1 MTVKIVKLNNLIRNL
16 QTLKNKQNK
25 KTLQKKT
32 QMNNQ
37 SLNLLKKNLKVNECN
52 GLPFYKNKNCKG
64 KKDKNNRNHAE
75 HALNIYTG
83 MNMNSSTAEKYRNHV
98 KQLLRKITN
107 NDLKKRSKV
116 IDLSNLMKTLN
127 TKRKKKTMKVKPQ
140 FDNYNSSSSN
150 TYSQS
155 HQSSFQ
161 TQVVNGQK
169 TSKGV
174 SVYTNSR
181 LPYTIVD
188 KMNNNNVVRQMIP
201 KDTTLY

>member
-1 MTVKIVKLNNLIRNL
+1 
-16 QTLKNKQNK
+16 
-25 KTLQKKT
+25 
-32 QMNNQ
+32 
-37 SLNLLKKNLKVNECN
+37 
-52 GLPFYKNKNCKG
+52 
-64 KKDKNNRNHAE
+64 
-75 HALNIYTG
+75 
-83 MNMNSSTAEKYRNHV
+83 MNSSTAEKYRNHV

>member
-1 MTVKIVKLNNLIRNL
+1 
-16 QTLKNKQNK
+16 
-25 KTLQKKT
+25 
-32 QMNNQ
+32 MNNQ
-37 SLNLLKKNLKVNECN
+37 SLNLLKKNLKVNESYR
-52 GLPFYKNKNCKG
+52 LPFYKNKNCKG

>member
-1 MTVKIVKLNNLIRNL
+1 MVDIFDFLGSISWAIVP
-16 QTLKNKQNK
+16 
-25 KTLQKKT
+25 
-32 QMNNQ
+32 
-37 SLNLLKKNLKVNECN
+37 SLGAISMR
-52 GLPFYKNKNCKG
+52 GLA
-64 KKDKNNRNHAE
+64 R
-75 HALNIYTG
+75 
-83 MNMNSSTAEKYRNHV
+83 EK
-98 KQLLRKITN
+98 
-107 NDLKKRSKV
+107 
-116 IDLSNLMKTLN
+116 
-127 TKRKKKTMKVKPQ
+127 Q

>member
-1 MTVKIVKLNNLIRNL
+1 
-16 QTLKNKQNK
+16 
-25 KTLQKKT
+25 
-32 QMNNQ
+32 
-37 SLNLLKKNLKVNECN
+37 
-52 GLPFYKNKNCKG
+52 
-64 KKDKNNRNHAE
+64 
-75 HALNIYTG
+75 
-83 MNMNSSTAEKYRNHV
+83 MNSCTAEKYRNHV